1 MAGVSKIRELEARK
15 RALVTECE
23 ICREM
28 LKAEVHNL
36 QLYGVGLQSR
46 FHQVRS
52 FGPWLMLAVPLVGP
66 LLGLVSRNKT
76 QTRQRSRLKG
86 GIASVLLGLRVYRKY
101 GPLLRTVLAQLRSKR
116 QAASE
121 ARAPAANI

>member
-1 MAGVSKIRELEARK
+1 MAGVSKIKELEARK
-15 RALVTECE
+15 RALVNESE

-46 FHQVRS
+46 FHNVRS
-52 FGPWLMLAVPLVGP
+52 FGPWFMLAVPLVGP

-76 QTRQRSRLKG
+76 QPRQRSRLKG
-86 GIASVLLGLRVYRKY
+86 GLATVLLGLRIYGKY
-101 GPLLRTVLAQLRSKR
+101 GPWLRRLLAQLWSKR

-121 ARAPAANI
+121 ARVPAANI